1 MEQLDMN
8 SVQSAAAFA
17 DAPNSLGGILEP
29 DAALAAARRM
39 QRWYQTPQGVS
50 HSMFGRD
57 GRRVEG
63 RLHAASVDR
72 AEPDAALE
80 LELEAEAEAEAEIEI
95 EIETEAEE

>member
-39 QRWYQTPQGVS
+39 QRWYQTPQGVT

-63 RLHAASVDR
+63 RLHTASIDR
-72 AEPDAALE
+72 AEPDAELGLE
-80 LELEAEAEAEAEIEI
+80 FEAEAEIE
-95 EIETEAEE
+95 TEADE

>member
-1 MEQLDMN
+1 MN

-39 QRWYQTPQGVS
+39 QRWYQTPQGVA

-57 GRRVEG
+57 GRRIDG
-63 RLHAASVDR
+63 RLQSASIDR
-72 AEPDAALE
+72 AEPDAE
-80 LELEAEAEAEAEIEI
+80 LEPRRQTET
-95 EIETEAEE
+95 EIETAAEVETDDDE